1 MMSPQRPLNS
11 GFDRT
16 SSAADV
22 VQGIDLRGKLAII
35 TGGHGGLG
43 LETTRAL
50 ASAGADVLV
59 LARNPTAARATLAD
73 VPGVEV
79 DMLDLADQASVRACA
94 ERFVASGRRADI
106 VICNAAVMA
115 NDESRVCNG
124 WESQF
129 GTNHLGHFALVNLL
143 WPAIAR
149 GARIVSLSSMGHHY
163 SPMRWTD
170 LQFETGYDK
179 WLAYGQSKTAIA
191 LFALHLDVLGC
202 TAGVRSY
209 SVHPGK
215 IHTALQRHMALEEMQ
230 ALGWLDAEGRLIDP
244 SFKTSAQ
251 GAATT
256 VWAATSSLL
265 DGIGGVY
272 CEDCDVAWE
281 EDLPVPS
288 EGGVRPYAVDAAQA
302 ERLWRL
308 SAELTGINAFAGVT
322 SGAE

>member
-1 MMSPQRPLNS
+1 MSPQRPLNS

-22 VQGIDLRGKLAII
+22 VLGIDLRGKLAII

-115 NDESRVCNG
+115 NDESRVGNG

-149 GARIVSLSSMGHHY
+149 GARAAAPHG
-163 SPMRWTD
+163 
-170 LQFETGYDK
+170 TGRN
-179 WLAYGQSKTAIA
+179 A
-191 LFALHLDVLGC
+191 
-202 TAGVRSY
+202 
-209 SVHPGK
+209 
-215 IHTALQRHMALEEMQ
+215 
-230 ALGWLDAEGRLIDP
+230 
-244 SFKTSAQ
+244 
-251 GAATT
+251 
-256 VWAATSSLL
+256 
-265 DGIGGVY
+265 GIGL
-272 CEDCDVAWE
+272 A
-281 EDLPVPS
+281 
-288 EGGVRPYAVDAAQA
+288 
-302 ERLWRL
+302 
-308 SAELTGINAFAGVT
+308 
-322 SGAE
+322 